1 MSSGLKWAGSL
12 TRIANYEV
20 ETLQKRLGEVVERR
34 LDAELRITLMDAEA
48 EAEMENANAD
58 PMSAMYH
65 PQFLKGW
72 RVRRQQL
79 DERMAQIA
87 GRGAGRAGRAV
98 SRLRGAE
105 EVRARAGGLQDRRE
119 QGNRAARDPGAGRAR
134 PSGRLAL
141 SA

>member
-65 PQFLKGW
+65 PQFLMGW

-87 GRGAGRAGRAV
+87 
-98 SRLRGAE
+98 AE
-105 EVRARAGGLQDRRE
+105 EQGARDALSRAFEELNKYEHVLEVSKTAANKETARRE
-119 QGNRAARDPGAGRAR
+119 TLALDELGLRAASR
-134 PSGRLAL
+134 
-141 SA
+141 

>member
-87 GRGAGRAGRAV
+87 
-98 SRLRGAE
+98 AE
-105 EVRARAGGLQDRRE
+105 EQGARDALSRAFEELKKYEHVLEVSKTAANKETARRE
-119 QGNRAARDPGAGRAR
+119 TMALDELGLRAASR
-134 PSGRLAL
+134 
-141 SA
+141 